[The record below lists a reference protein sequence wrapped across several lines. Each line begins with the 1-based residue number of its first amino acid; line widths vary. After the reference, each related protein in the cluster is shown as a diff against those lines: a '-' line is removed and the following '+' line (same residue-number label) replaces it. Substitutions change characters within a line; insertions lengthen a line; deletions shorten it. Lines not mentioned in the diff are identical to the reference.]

1 MTLAALPK
9 LVAPPSASVV
19 AALDVARLR
28 LINTESGEVVDSIE
42 QAIDPNLLEWTF
54 EFTLQ
59 LLEDQALNLRLD
71 IELIDGDPV
80 IDVVEFA
87 GRTEF
92 DVQASFEPTELREI
106 NLGPGPLENLSIT
119 DLGFLTGRYL
129 RCESDP
135 WGPATTDR
143 RHAGRP
149 WL

>member
-1 MTLAALPK
+1 MTRPTRSPWLAIIAVALSGCVPDGPTGVSPPRTVTLAALPK
-9 LVAPPSASVV
+9 FVTPPSASVV

-59 LLEDQALNLRLD
+59 LLEDQVLNLRLD

-92 DVQASFEPTELREI
+92 DVQAQLV
-106 NLGPGPLENLSIT
+106 
-119 DLGFLTGRYL
+119 
-129 RCESDP
+129 C
-135 WGPATTDR
+135 ATV
-143 RHAGRP
+143 G
-149 WL
+149 